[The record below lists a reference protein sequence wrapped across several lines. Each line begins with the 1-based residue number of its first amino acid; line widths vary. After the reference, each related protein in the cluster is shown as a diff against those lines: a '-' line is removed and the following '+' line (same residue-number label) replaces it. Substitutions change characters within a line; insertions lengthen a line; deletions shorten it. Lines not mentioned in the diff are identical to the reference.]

1 MSIERTHNFNAG
13 PSALPLEVLE
23 EIKSGFMEFGGM
35 SVLEISHRSKE
46 FGAIIDETRESMR
59 ELMGVPADY
68 EILLLQGGAAHQF
81 AMVPLNLMEKT
92 ADYAVTGSWSKRAL
106 SEAKKVGETRVAFT
120 SEETNFSRV
129 PKKGEVSVSNGASYL
144 HITSNNTIFGTQYSA
159 FPDTGAA
166 PLIADM
172 SSDIMSRPI
181 DVNRFGLIYAGA
193 QKNLGPAGVTA
204 VIIRKDLLERSHRDI
219 PDMLRYSTHAEKGS
233 LYNTPPVFSIYA
245 TMHNLRWVKHQGGL
259 AAMEKLNT
267 EKAALLYEAIE
278 SSPFYEG
285 VADKDS
291 RSIMNVTFR
300 LSSSDL
306 TEEFV
311 SEAKENGIVGI
322 KGHRSVGGLRASIYN
337 AVPKKSVEA
346 LASFMKE
353 FERKRG

>member
-1 MSIERTHNFNAG
+1 MSIERAHNFNAG
-13 PSALPLEVLE
+13 PSALPLEVLK
-23 EIKSGFMEFGGM
+23 EIKDGFMEFGGM

-46 FGAIIDETRESMR
+46 FGAVIDEARDLMR
-59 ELMGVPADY
+59 ELMGIPADY
-68 EILLLQGGAAHQF
+68 DILLLQGGAAHQF
-81 AMVPLNLMEKT
+81 AMVPLNLMERT
-92 ADYAVTGSWSKRAL
+92 ADYSITGSWSKRAL
-106 SEAKKVGETRVAFT
+106 SEAKTVGEPRVAFT

-129 PKKGEVSVSNGASYL
+129 PNKGEVEASKGASYF
-144 HITSNNTIFGTQYSA
+144 HITSNNTIFGTQYRR
-159 FPDTGAA
+159 FPDTGSV
-166 PLIADM
+166 PLVADM

-181 DVNRFGLIYAGA
+181 DVGRFGLIYAGA

-219 PDMLRYSTHAEKGS
+219 PEILRYSTHADKGS

-245 TMHNLRWVKHQGGL
+245 TMHNLRWVKRQGGL
-259 AAMEKLNT
+259 SAMEKRNA

-285 VADKDS
+285 VAERDS
-291 RSIMNVTFR
+291 RSNMNVTFR
-300 LSSSDL
+300 LASDDL
-306 TEEFV
+306 TDEFV
-311 SEAKENGIVGI
+311 SEAKKVGIVGI

-337 AVPKKSVEA
+337 AVPKESVEA